1 MQFTEALE
9 CPRVWALIL
18 SELSRAQTHLSMWVV
33 SVCSKHCCLGWVH
46 EAMAVQRNRLVP
58 QGTWRPGCGQDQLVC
73 RLKPKPGTQG
83 CSPLSDKGQGP
94 GAGSSP
100 DCLTPGVG
108 SVPRVQ
114 GWELLRVR
122 GPGLG
127 DYGWLPEGLVPC
139 LSLGSPGV
147 SSCLCPCIQ
156 GPLGAAPFGGNV

>member
-1 MQFTEALE
+1 MRPWQSSKTDLFHRGPGDQGVGRTNLY
-9 CPRVWALIL
+9 VDL
-18 SELSRAQTHLSMWVV
+18 SPSLGHRAAHLS
-33 SVCSKHCCLGWVH
+33 
-46 EAMAVQRNRLVP
+46 
-58 QGTWRPGCGQDQLVC
+58 
-73 RLKPKPGTQG
+73 
-83 CSPLSDKGQGP
+83 SDKGRGP